1 MGEEAPFAVG
11 VGVGSRPGEVNSG
24 RGGGAPPSASSASC
38 GGAELCSP
46 TEGGEEVHGGPC
58 FHDSG
63 AVVVE
68 SAGTNLAGSD
78 GQAVSGEAPE
88 GLGGVDAD
96 DAAILCREDGAEL
109 ESAEWGALDKRLG
122 APAVRIHEL
131 QLHHGTSG
139 SDEAGAIN
147 EISVVEVSPSDAS
160 LNLDTSAS
168 IGGSSIME
176 RSLGETSNTRQCEQ
190 EGITTVA
197 GSFDRDASSDV
208 GFEMEGNLDGGN
220 GLAKGEMVLGVDG
233 GGAEKRSKMSGVLPD
248 EGVDRMETTLE
259 EYEASVGSTMR
270 IEEGVDRM
278 ETSLDDSEASD
289 GSTTQYSD
297 TDVETESSGS
307 SIEEQDTGFGVHIPH
322 MEQAICEVTRGNKS
336 LEVKSSDRMDS
347 VVVPILTLASGAAML
362 PHPSKVRTGGED
374 AYFIACD
381 GWFGVSDGVGQWSFE
396 GINAGLYARELMDSC
411 KKVVMESRGAPGMR
425 PEEVLAKAADEARS
439 PGSSTVLVA
448 HFDGQVLHACNIGD
462 SGFLVIRNGEIYKK
476 SNPMTYGFNFPLQI
490 EKGDDPLKLV
500 QKYNIDLQEGDAI
513 VTATDG
519 LFDNVYEHEIAAVIT
534 KSLEAGLKPTEIAE
548 FLAARAKEV
557 GWSASGRSPF
567 TDAALSYGY
576 LGYSGGKLDDV
587 TVVVSVVRKS
597 EI

>member
-1 MGEEAPFAVG
+1 MGEEAAFAAG
-11 VGVGSRPGEVNSG
+11 VGVDSRLGDVNSG
-24 RGGGAPPSASSASC
+24 RGGGAPPCASPASC

-46 TEGGEEVHGGPC
+46 TEDGEEVHGGPC

-63 AVVVE
+63 TVAVELV
-68 SAGTNLAGSD
+68 GTNLAGSD
-78 GQAVSGEAPE
+78 VQAVSGEAPE
-88 GLGGVDAD
+88 GIGGIDAD
-96 DAAILCREDGAEL
+96 DAAILCCEDGAEL
-109 ESAEWGALDKRLG
+109 ESADWGALDTRLG

-131 QLHHGTSG
+131 QLHHGTPG

-147 EISVVEVSPSDAS
+147 EISVVAVSPSDAS
-160 LNLDTSAS
+160 LNLDTTAS

-176 RSLGETSNTRQCEQ
+176 RSLGETSNTDTRQCEQ
-190 EGITTVA
+190 EGMPTVA
-197 GSFDRDASSDV
+197 ESFDKDASSNV

-220 GLAKGEMVLGVDG
+220 SLAKGEMVLGVDG
-233 GGAEKRSKMSGVLPD
+233 GGAEKSSKISGVLPD

-259 EYEASVGSTMR
+259 GYEASVGSTIR
-270 IEEGVDRM
+270 VEEGVDRM

-289 GSTTQYSD
+289 GSTTQDSD

-322 MEQAICEVTRGNKS
+322 TEQAICEVTRGNKS

-411 KKVVMESRGAPGMR
+411 KKVVMESRGVPEMR

-448 HFDGQVLHACNIGD
+448 HFDGQVLHA
-462 SGFLVIRNGEIYKK
+462 Y
-476 SNPMTYGFNFPLQI
+476 
-490 EKGDDPLKLV
+490 DPLKLV

-557 GWSASGRSPF
+557 GRSASGRSPF
-567 TDAALSYGY
+567 TEAALSYGY

>member
-1 MGEEAPFAVG
+1 MDEEAPFAAVG
-11 VGVGSRPGEVNSG
+11 GGGSRPAEVASG
-24 RGGGAPPSASSASC
+24 PPCASPVSC
-38 GGAELCSP
+38 GGAKLCSP
-46 TEGGEEVHGGPC
+46 SEGTDEVHGGPS
-58 FHDSG
+58 FEDTG
-63 AVVVE
+63 AVAVE
-68 SAGTNLAGSD
+68 VAGTNLAGSD
-78 GQAVSGEAPE
+78 GLAMSGETPE
-88 GLGGVDAD
+88 GVGGIDAD
-96 DAAILCREDGAEL
+96 DAAILCCEDGAEL
-109 ESAEWGALDKRLG
+109 ESAGRGALDVILG
-122 APAVRIHEL
+122 APAVRIHER
-131 QLHHGTSG
+131 QVHRGTSA

-160 LNLDTSAS
+160 LNLDTDAF

-176 RSLGETSNTRQCEQ
+176 RSLAETSNTWQCEQ
-190 EGITTVA
+190 EMMPAVA
-197 GSFDRDASSDV
+197 GSFDRDASSGAGV
-208 GFEMEGNLDGGN
+208 EMEGS
-220 GLAKGEMVLGVDG
+220 VD
-233 GGAEKRSKMSGVLPD
+233 AEKSSKMIGALLD

-259 EYEASVGSTMR
+259 EYEASVGRTMWV
-270 IEEGVDRM
+270 EEGVDRM

-289 GSTTQYSD
+289 GSTTQDSD

-307 SIEEQDTGFGVHIPH
+307 SMEERDTGFGVHIPH
-322 MEQAICEVTRGNKS
+322 TEQAICEVTRGNKS
-336 LEVKSSDRMDS
+336 LEVKSSDRMAS
-347 VVVPILTLASGAAML
+347 VAVTTLILASGAAML

-381 GWFGVSDGVGQWSFE
+381 GWFGVADGVGQWSFE

-411 KKVVMESRGAPGMR
+411 KKVVMESQGAPGMR

-448 HFDGQVLHACNIGD
+448 HFDGQALHACNIGD

-500 QKYNIDLQEGDAI
+500 QKYNIDLQEGDVI

-519 LFDNVYEHEIAAVIT
+519 LFDNVYEQEIAAVIS

-557 GWSASGRSPF
+557 GRSASGRSPF
-567 TDAALSYGY
+567 SDAALSFGY